1 MTAVLEQSQ
10 RIGLTV
16 IDSSARYIEN
26 KNYTI
31 TYQMFSM
38 ATSDDFGNHSQ
49 NQNKSFL
56 KVNYFLTAVVD
67 NSVAFI
73 LEDMRNA
80 ERIFADYNNNLM
92 VLPDLDDMTL
102 LECLHR
108 KLQTIAGEHTV
119 ISKLSIL
126 DQQTGLTYHGF
137 YDDES
142 SYSLPSQKEFC
153 GELSYWEQCWWDR
166 YDILMFDNIAETQE
180 EIDLHRASLD
190 LDALAEP
197 FNDIDDSISDILE
210 KVRKG
215 IIIDDDEVKVPGE
228 IVSLDQAKATKKK
241 KSKWKPTIV

>member
-10 RIGLTV
+10 KIGLTV
-16 IDSSARYIEN
+16 IDSNARYIEN

-38 ATSDDFGNHSQ
+38 ASNDDFGNHSQ

-56 KVNYFLTAVVD
+56 KVNYFLTAVLD
-67 NSVAFI
+67 NSVAFVI
-73 LEDMRNA
+73 EDMVHA
-80 ERIFADYNNNLM
+80 ERFLADFNNSLM

-119 ISKLSIL
+119 ISKLSLL
-126 DQQTGLTYHGF
+126 DHQTGLTYHGF

-153 GELSYWEQCWWDR
+153 GELSYWEECWWDR
-166 YDILMFDNIAETQE
+166 YDILMFDNIAQTQE
-180 EIDLHRASLD
+180 EIDLHRASCD
-190 LDALAEP
+190 LDALTEP
-197 FNDIDDSISDILE
+197 YNEIDDSISDILE
-210 KVRKG
+210 KVKNG
-215 IIIDDDEVKVPGE
+215 LIIDDNEFKAPGE
-228 IVSLDQAKATKKK
+228 VVSLDKAKKK
-241 KSKWKPTIV
+241 KAKWKPTIV